1 ALIHEIVI
9 HEDSINIKHCI
20 PMTQTSNT
28 TSKKC
33 LLRDKR
39 SAAASTAK
47 KVIIFLV
54 TYDIGLRGW
63 GKTNVSVK

>member
-1 ALIHEIVI
+1 EKQKVVRALIHEIVI

-39 SAAASTAK
+39 STTASAVK
-47 KVIIFLV
+47 KA
-54 TYDIGLRGW
+54 IGL
-63 GKTNVSVK
+63 TFL